1 MVAEPDETVAVS
13 LIELDHCDAEVE
25 VVTDEATAEVGFG
38 VGAAAGE
45 AEISETDGFE
55 STTA

>member
-1 MVAEPDETVAVS
+1 MEVS
-13 LIELDHCDAEVE
+13 LIWPDHCDAEVE
-25 VVTDEATAEVGFG
+25 VAADEVTAEVGLG

-45 AEISETDGFE
+45 AATSETDGFE